1 MGQGKYIILIA
12 ASGSYGAAEK
22 KRCTMTVYGDILFA
36 ENFIIG
42 CALIYITAEVFGVD
56 LHGYAAKLRLAAG
69 GAMCGLFAMLIFLP
83 VRMPLTAVLEA
94 VFAVLVS
101 VVVFGAKGAWKKAL
115 VLILVTYF
123 MGGVAMGLLLL
134 TGNTGMYAATGIYTG
149 DMKAAMLAVFMC
161 TGTFTAKQIVRTV
174 SKKKFYSE
182 HVFDVRIVV
191 GDSIVE
197 TRGFFDSGSQLTDPV
212 SGMAVAVAQESLWE
226 RLEKARF
233 VTPERSRLI
242 PYDAI
247 GVHGLLEA
255 VRVDDLESAGKHLGN
270 TIIARAGCG
279 FGLAGRDLEGCEL
292 LLSREMHSRSA
303 AMESECGK
311 RGKEPAGTG
320 QQKGWVG

>member
-1 MGQGKYIILIA
+1 MGSA
-12 ASGSYGAAEK
+12 AFRAAEK
-22 KRCTMTVYGDILFA
+22 KRCMMTVYGDILFA

-42 CALIYITAEVFGVD
+42 CALIYITAEVFGAD
-56 LHGYAAKLRLAAG
+56 LHGRTAKLRLTAG
-69 GAMCGLFAMLIFLP
+69 GVMCGLFAMLIFLP
-83 VRMPLTAVLEA
+83 VRMPLTVVLEA
-94 VFAVLVS
+94 GFAFAVS
-101 VVVFGAKGAWKKAL
+101 VVVFGVKGAWKKAL

-123 MGGVAMGLLLL
+123 MGGVTMGLLLV

-149 DMKAAMLAVFMC
+149 DMKAAMLAVFIC
-161 TGTFTAKQIVRTV
+161 TGTFTAKQIIRTV

-182 HVFDVRIVV
+182 HVFAVRIVS
-191 GDSIVE
+191 GGGIVE
-197 TRGFFDSGSQLTDPV
+197 TRGFFDSGNQLTDPV

-226 RLEKARF
+226 RLESAGI

-242 PYDAI
+242 PYDVI
-247 GVHGLLEA
+247 GAHGLLEA
-255 VRVDDLESAGKHLGN
+255 VRVDDVESAGKHRGN

-303 AMESECGK
+303 AAQSELGMT
-311 RGKEPAGTG
+311 GEEPAGTG